1 MQLNSLT
8 RTLNDRFVRIR
19 HWRGH
24 GVHSPFAYSFV
35 REVFMKRNRQ
45 CAGPLYDALRGVGCK
60 ARQAGLVQSAYSF
73 LDCNTF
79 ILNGKIP
86 AETGEAVRTM
96 YIVMPKAAK
105 THTELTAV
113 CDSGLCA
120 AICLLFPGS
129 DPQWY
134 ETCRKTVA
142 GHCGMSIDCRNAIF
156 LFTYGGLN
164 KEHIKL

>member
-1 MQLNSLT
+1 
-8 RTLNDRFVRIR
+8 
-19 HWRGH
+19 
-24 GVHSPFAYSFV
+24 
-35 REVFMKRNRQ
+35 MKRNRQ